1 MWILT
6 IGLLLAVLAS
16 AADGTASGRLTIQ
29 GKTFELKHV
38 YAREVADPFD
48 KAANVVEVVI
58 TSDPVPEEARGD
70 SGLMMDLY
78 RSGKFHG
85 VKCEYRPDGSGVG
98 VVIMS
103 NAYDGSI
110 SVSRSG
116 DSYAPKVLTKERI
129 EGALVW
135 EESTLGPWTYSFEFT
150 FAADIAAR
158 VIEQEPTAED
168 TAKAQGLGS
177 VKAFLALMAALH
189 KGDKAAILAAMP
201 EEQRAMMDGPDFPKM
216 LEMAQAMTPKEIK
229 VLKATEEG
237 AKATLVV
244 VGVDDGQSIRGKAY
258 LEKDASGAWRMV
270 RQNWGGE

>member
-6 IGLLLAVLAS
+6 IGLFLAVLAS
-16 AADGTASGRLTIQ
+16 AADGTASGKLTIQ

-38 YAREVADPFD
+38 YAREVADAFD
-48 KAANVVEVVI
+48 KTANAVEVVI
-58 TSDPVPEEARGD
+58 TSAPVPEEARGD
-70 SGLMMDLY
+70 TGLMMDLY
-78 RSGKFHG
+78 RAGKFHG

-150 FAADIAAR
+150 FATDIAPR
-158 VIEQEPTAED
+158 VIEAEPTPED
-168 TAKAQGLGS
+168 TAKAQGLSS
-177 VKAFLALMAALH
+177 VKAFLALMAAIH
-189 KGDKAAILAAMP
+189 KGDKAGILAAMP
-201 EEQRAMMDGPDFPKM
+201 EEQRAMMDGPDFQQM

-244 VGVDDGQSIRGKAY
+244 VGVDDGTPIRGKSY
-258 LEKDASGAWRMV
+258 MEKDAAGAWRLL
-270 RQNWGGE
+270 RQHWGGE